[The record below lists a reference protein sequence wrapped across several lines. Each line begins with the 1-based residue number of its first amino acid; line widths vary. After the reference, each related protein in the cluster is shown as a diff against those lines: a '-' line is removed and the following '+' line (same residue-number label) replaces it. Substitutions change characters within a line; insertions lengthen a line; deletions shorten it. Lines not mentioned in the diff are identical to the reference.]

1 MTDPTHQGAI
11 MTEHA
16 VTRRKLPGIASLR
29 TILRID
35 AITCLAMG
43 LALTAFA
50 GALGG
55 LLGLPTR
62 LLVVAGLVLL
72 PCAAL
77 MHVATH
83 GSRPSR
89 ALAWLVIAGN
99 IAWVIASIGVAA
111 MLAPN
116 MLGVAFLL
124 AQAAVVALLASL
136 EYRELRAL
144 A

>member
-1 MTDPTHQGAI
+1 

-16 VTRRKLPGIASLR
+16 ITRSKLPGSASLR
-29 TILRID
+29 TVLRLD

-43 LALTAFA
+43 LALIAFA

-55 LLGLPTR
+55 LLALPAR
-62 LLVVAGLVLL
+62 LLMVAGLVLL

-77 MHVATH
+77 MYAAAH
-83 GSRPSR
+83 GAGPNRI
-89 ALAWLVIAGN
+89 LAWLVVAGN
-99 IAWVIASIGVAA
+99 LAWVIASIGVAA

-116 MLGVAFLL
+116 TLGVAFLL